1 MAKYR
6 NRLLAGFAIAFGI
19 YIVLLLFTNT
29 GDLIAHLRAFPWI
42 LLVPLVALKLLSW
55 VFRFSLWHY
64 YLGVVGARDKL
75 SLADSAI
82 IFISGFMFV
91 ISPGKMGQALKA
103 VFVKA
108 KTGVAV
114 AAVAPII
121 LAESINDGLGILAIT
136 LIGVALAGKSID
148 LGPYR
153 SIIALSTAAI
163 LIGVIAVQIRPL
175 GLFLIGL
182 CGRLPLIRRAQGW
195 LLAFYDS
202 TRVVLLPQHLLIAAT
217 LDTIAYTIDSVALML
232 IISGF
237 GVPISWTLF
246 LQSMF
251 IQGVTSALGAL
262 SGSPNGAGVTEIS
275 SSGMLLALVAPA
287 NPILSVSAALAA
299 AVIEG
304 FFQKWFRVLAGLVVT
319 LIFRKRLFTREVDQ
333 MIASLD
339 FRRPSQAAAEL
350 GD

>member
-19 YIVLLLFTNT
+19 YVLLLLFTNT
-29 GDLIAHLRAFPWI
+29 GDLIAHLRSYPWI
-42 LLVPLVALKLLSW
+42 LLLPLIGLKLLSW
-55 VFRFSLWHY
+55 VFRFGLWHY
-64 YLGVVGARDKL
+64 YLGVVGARDKM

-82 IFISGFMFV
+82 IFIAGFTLV

-108 KTGVAV
+108 KTGVSV
-114 AAVAPII
+114 AKVAPII
-121 LAESINDGLGILAIT
+121 VAESVNDGLAILAIT
-136 LIGVALAGKSID
+136 LIGLVLAGNSID

-153 SIIALSTAAI
+153 SVIIVSAAV
-163 LIGVIAVQIRPL
+163 LLLGVIAVQIRPL
-175 GLFLIGL
+175 ALFLIGV
-182 CGRLPLIRRAQGW
+182 CGRLPLIRRAHDW
-195 LLAFYDS
+195 LLAFYYS
-202 TRVVLLPQHLLIAAT
+202 TQQVLLPRHLIVAVA

-237 GVPISWTLF
+237 GVPLSWTLF

-275 SSGMLLALVAPA
+275 GSGMLLALVAPA
-287 NPILSVSAALAA
+287 NPVITVSAALAC

-319 LIFRKRLFTREVDQ
+319 LIFRRRLFTREVEQ
-333 MIASLD
+333 MIGSIN
-339 FRRPSQAAAEL
+339 FRHPAEAAAEP